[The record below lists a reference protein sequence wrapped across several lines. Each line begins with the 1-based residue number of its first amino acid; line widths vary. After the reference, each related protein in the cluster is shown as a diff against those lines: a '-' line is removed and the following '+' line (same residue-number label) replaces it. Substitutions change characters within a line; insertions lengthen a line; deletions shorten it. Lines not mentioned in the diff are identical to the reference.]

1 MDGTKI
7 EANANRYTFVWAK
20 AVQNSW
26 KNWKYAYNVQIG
38 VENEYITVPE
48 SYGRYNTSI
57 LSGQSPE
64 EIRAQDRKYHR
75 RCRICR

>member
-1 MDGTKI
+1 MPIDIPLCGQKQ
-7 EANANRYTFVWAK
+7 W
-20 AVQNSW
+20 QNSL

-48 SYGRYNTSI
+48 SYGHYNTSI

-64 EIRAQDRKYHR
+64 EIRAQD
-75 RCRICR
+75 